1 MVLGVFGISQL
12 FKVLIIVLI
21 VSHNLL
27 LSRTMNNIS
36 EPNRHMSGNL
46 IWLNL
51 IPIFNIFWMIIFN
64 SALNKSIE
72 SEIYQKKINFRFIG
86 ITGILYPIIIYGTF
100 LSYIILE
107 ISGITNSSESISELT
122 LITVIFSGV
131 AIIGSWLYY
140 TAEIASFNKMNIESV
155 ETNYRN
161 ITVYIVV
168 IVSVLLTLFL
178 SYNYWN
184 NSKIQHTGRRTSSDS
199 TY

>member
-12 FKVLIIVLI
+12 FNVLIIVLI

-140 TAEIASFNKMNIESV
+140 IAEIASFNKMNIESV

-161 ITVYIVV
+161 IAVYIVV
-168 IVSVLLTLFL
+168 IFSVLLILVL
-178 SYNYWN
+178 SYNYWYN
-184 NSKIQHTGRRTSSDS
+184 YRIQQIGNPGLN
-199 TY
+199 